1 MSDVRIRSADAS
13 DIPTLAR
20 HRRNMFEE
28 IMVRRGMPLLEAQ
41 LMPIEQDY
49 AEILPAE
56 LNRTQVPFIID
67 GDAGERCVASAALW
81 FAPWLS
87 TPWYPTRT
95 IAYLHSVWIDEP
107 YRGRGYARALTV
119 AVIDMAR
126 DLGYKRVVLHASEA
140 GRPVYEK
147 LGFVQGIEMYLNL

>member
-1 MSDVRIRSADAS
+1 MSDVRIRSADAA

-28 IMVRRGMPLLEAQ
+28 IMVRRGMPLAEAQ
-41 LMPIEQDY
+41 LTSIEQDY
-49 AEILPAE
+49 AEILPIE
-56 LNRTQVPFIID
+56 LNRTQTPFIID
-67 GDAGERCVASAALW
+67 GDAGERCVASATLW

-95 IAYLHSVWIDEP
+95 IAYLHSVWIDEA
-107 YRGRGYARALTV
+107 YRSRGYARTLTI
-119 AVIDMAR
+119 AAIDMAR
-126 DLGYKRVVLHASEA
+126 GLGYRRVVLHASEA

-147 LGFVQGIEMYLNL
+147 LGFVQGIEMVLNL

>member
-1 MSDVRIRSADAS
+1 MSEPRIRSAETS

-28 IMVRRGMPLLEAQ
+28 IMVRRGAPLAEAA
-41 LMPIEQDY
+41 LGDIERDY
-49 AEILPAE
+49 AEILPTE

-87 TPWYPTRT
+87 TPWYPSRT
-95 IAYLHSVWIDEP
+95 IAYLHSVWIDEA
-107 YRGRGYARALTV
+107 YRGRGYARALTI
-119 AVIDMAR
+119 AAIDMAR
-126 DLGYKRVVLHASEA
+126 GLGYRRVVLHASEA

-147 LGFVQGIEMYLNL
+147 LGFVQGIEMVLNL

>member
-1 MSDVRIRSADAS
+1 MSDALTRSAEPA

-28 IMVRRGMPLLEAQ
+28 IMVRRNAPLGEMQ
-41 LMPIEQDY
+41 LRAIEDDY

-119 AVIDMAR
+119 AAIDTAR
-126 DLGYKRVVLHASEA
+126 GLGYKRVVLHASEA

-147 LGFVQGIEMYLNL
+147 LGFVAGIEMYLNL